1 MTVNDSGNIGTPQVE
16 GSSVPFPPKP
26 IRALVLD
33 TAPFISHT
41 VPPTSLLS
49 KADKVYT
56 THAVISEIRDAPA
69 RERLETLWRPFL
81 ITRDPRPES
90 VRRIFEVARKTG
102 DKEVLS
108 GADLGVLALAWELEC
123 ELRGGGDGWMRVSME
138 GENGSVGE
146 KEEGGAD
153 KATEGVQGMELAG
166 GKEVVIVVGEEKEE
180 EKEEGKEEDKAE
192 ELQSDDAA
200 DSQASEESDD
210 GEWITPSNIHKFRA
224 EDKSVAL
231 EAQSQDNPIYTA
243 CATSDFAMQN
253 VLLQLPIPLISPT
266 SPYLHIKSVKQWLLR
281 CHACFFITRDMKH
294 QFCPRCGGPTLLR
307 TSCSVDS
314 ETGKM
319 TIYLKKNF
327 QWNNRGN
334 VYPIPKPT
342 GGRAS
347 GKEGNGVR
355 HELVLRADQKEY
367 LRQREENERRSR
379 KCERDLMDGDY
390 LPGLLTGERNWHSGK
405 IKIGHGRQNPNAKKR
420 GGGRKK

>member
-1 MTVNDSGNIGTPQVE
+1 MAADVSGSTAIPQVD
-16 GSSVPFPPKP
+16 GPSAALPKP

-49 KADKVYT
+49 RADKVYT
-56 THAVISEIRDAPA
+56 THAVLSEIRDGPA

-108 GADLGVLALAWELEC
+108 GADLGILALAWELEC
-123 ELRGGGDGWMRVSME
+123 ELRGGGDGWMRVNKIE
-138 GENGSVGE
+138 GKKGDGSEKGEGKEVGVD
-146 KEEGGAD
+146 GVI
-153 KATEGVQGMELAG
+153 EGVQGMELAC
-166 GKEVVIVVGEEKEE
+166 GKEEVEEKE
-180 EKEEGKEEDKAE
+180 KAE
-192 ELQSDDAA
+192 DRAADMKLQSDD
-200 DSQASEESDD
+200 DDTESQASEGDGE
-210 GEWITPSNIHKFRA
+210 GEWITPSNIHKFRGEA
-224 EDKSVAL
+224 ELVAL
-231 EAQSQDNPIYTA
+231 TAQSQDGPIYAA

-253 VLLQLPIPLISPT
+253 VLLQLPIPLISPA
-266 SPYLHIKSVKQWLLR
+266 SPYMRIKTVKQWLLR

-314 ETGKM
+314 ETGKI

-334 VYPIPKPT
+334 VYSIPKPT

-355 HELVLRADQKEY
+355 HELILRADQKEY
-367 LRQREENERRSR
+367 LRKREENERRS
-379 KCERDLMDGDY
+379 KKGERDLMDGDY
-390 LPGLLTGERNWHSGK
+390 LPGLLTGERTWHCER
-405 IKIGHGRQNPNAKKR
+405 IKIGHGRQNPNAR
-420 GGGRKK
+420 RGGGGRKR